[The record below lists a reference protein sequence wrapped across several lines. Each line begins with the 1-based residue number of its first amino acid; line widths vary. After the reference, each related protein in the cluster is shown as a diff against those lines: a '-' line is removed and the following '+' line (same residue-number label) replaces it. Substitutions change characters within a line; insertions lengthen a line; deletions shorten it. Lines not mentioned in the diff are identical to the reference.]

1 MSKKH
6 IVWKILAAIVLI
18 PAFAAL
24 LGFTTMYLWNW
35 LIPSLF
41 NGPVITFW
49 QALGLFILCKLL
61 FGFSKGGGH
70 DKRKNWRCKKE
81 RWKEHMK
88 AKMEHL
94 SPEEREKLK
103 SHFDRCM
110 TSRWDSKPREEAAGT
125 TEEP

>member
-1 MSKKH
+1 MRKKH
-6 IVWKILAAIVLI
+6 IGWKILAVIVGV

-41 NGPVITFW
+41 NGPVLNFW
-49 QALGLFILCKLL
+49 QALGLFLLCKLL

-70 DKRKNWRCKKE
+70 DRGKHWRCKKE

-88 AKMEHL
+88 DRMEHL
-94 SPEEREKLK
+94 SPEDREKLK

-110 TSRWDSKPREEAAGT
+110 TGRWSDKRREEPTGT
-125 TEEP
+125 TEE